1 MSGTTG
7 LAGNMPAMQG
17 WNPSSLQGRH
27 VVLFNWRDTSNPEG
41 GGSERYVEAMARGL
55 VRHGA
60 RATIFCAAHDQ
71 APADEVVDGVRYVR
85 RGDHL
90 AIYVLGALRLL
101 LGSFGKVDLVVDVQ
115 NGLPF
120 FTRLT
125 TRAPVVVL
133 VHHVHREQ
141 WPVVFPG
148 LLGRVGWWI
157 ERRLA
162 PLVYRRSQYIAVSG
176 ATRAEL
182 ISLGIGR
189 ERVAVVHNGTSTAPS
204 VSASRSLT
212 PALCVLGRLV
222 PHKQVEHAV
231 DAVVALREDH
241 PGVDLA
247 IVGSGWWEESL
258 RDYVARVGA
267 TAAVTFTGH
276 VTEQEKHEIL
286 ARSWVMLLPS
296 LKEGWGLVIGEAG
309 SHGVPTVAYSSAGGT
324 RESINHGWSGVLVD
338 DPAAFSAQVRRLVE
352 DRAERERLGQGA
364 RVMSHMFSWESSQD
378 SFAHV
383 LSDVLRGRR
392 VSLEDPDRV

>member
-1 MSGTTG
+1 
-7 LAGNMPAMQG
+7 MQG
-17 WNPSSLQGRH
+17 GNPASLQGRH
-27 VVLFNWRDTSNPEG
+27 IVLFNWRDTTNPEG

-60 RATIFCAAHDQ
+60 RATIFCAAHDH
-71 APADEVVDGVRYVR
+71 APADEVVDGIRYVR

-90 AIYVLGALRLL
+90 GIYVLGALRLL
-101 LGSFGKVDLVVDVQ
+101 LGRFGKVDLVVDVQ

-120 FTRLT
+120 FTRLA

-148 LLGRVGWWI
+148 LLGRIGWWI
-157 ERRLA
+157 ERWLA
-162 PLVYRRSQYIAVSG
+162 PLIYRRSQYIAVSR

-182 ISLGIGR
+182 ISLGIGH
-189 ERVAVVHNGTSTAPS
+189 ERVAVVHNGTSSAPS
-204 VSASRSLT
+204 VRSPRSVT

-231 DAVVALREDH
+231 DAVAALREDH

-258 RDYVARVGA
+258 RDHVARAGA
-267 TAAVTFTGH
+267 TDVVTFAGH

-324 RESINHGWSGVLVD
+324 RESINNGCSGVLVD
-338 DPAAFSAQVRRLVE
+338 DPAAFTAQVRRLVE
-352 DRAERERLGQGA
+352 DREERQRLGEGA
-364 RVMSHMFSWESSQD
+364 RVMSHMFSWQTSQD

-383 LSDVLRGRR
+383 LADVLEGRR
-392 VSLEDPDRV
+392 VSVEDPERV

>member
-1 MSGTTG
+1 
-7 LAGNMPAMQG
+7 MQG
-17 WNPSSLQGRH
+17 GSLSLEGRH

-71 APADEVVDGVRYVR
+71 APADEVIDGVRFVR

-90 AIYVLGALRLL
+90 AIYILGALRLL
-101 LGSFGKVDLVVDVQ
+101 FRRFGRVDLVVDVQ

-120 FTRLT
+120 FTRLV

-133 VHHVHREQ
+133 VHHVHKEQ

-157 ERRLA
+157 ERAAA
-162 PLVYRRSQYIAVSG
+162 PRIYRHSQYIAVSR

-182 ISLGIGR
+182 IALGIGR
-189 ERVAVVHNGTSTAPS
+189 ERIAVVHNGTSPPPPLDIP
-204 VSASRSLT
+204 RSPV

-231 DAVVALREDH
+231 DVVVALRQDH
-241 PGVDLA
+241 PDACLT
-247 IVGSGWWEESL
+247 IVGSGWWEKEL
-258 RDYVARVGA
+258 RSYVSSVGA
-267 TAAVTFTGH
+267 DDVVCFAGH
-276 VTEQEKHEIL
+276 VSERRKHEIL
-286 ARSWVMLLPS
+286 AQSWLMLLPS
-296 LKEGWGLVIGEAG
+296 LKEGWGIVIGEAG

-324 RESINHGWSGVLVD
+324 RESITDGQSGVLVD
-338 DPAAFSAQVRRLVE
+338 TPAEFTAAARRLVA
-352 DRAERERLGQGA
+352 DHAERERLGDGA
-364 RVMSHMFSWESSQD
+364 RALSHTFSWEHSQSSF
-378 SFAHV
+378 SHV
-383 LSDVLRGRR
+383 LADVMDGQR
-392 VSLEDPDRV
+392 VAVEDPDGP